1 MSAHLPPSL
10 SRLASV
16 NPVLVDDDLGRAAE
30 AQAELARILASDPE
44 LAPRRARRWAP
55 RRLLLIAMP
64 AMVLASGGAV
74 AATDPFGWWQSRN
87 LNTAQYRIDT
97 TKVVRT
103 PTIAQIRCARAL
115 DGFRCGAHLHG
126 RPYMLIDRISAPPSG
141 TFNRAALRR
150 DVARALATGQIS
162 RKYGQRVL
170 ADLAAVPDRF
180 LNQLN
185 QAQVYSSIGG
195 GTIGA
200 NGVELAPPPGVPAF
214 LACQPNRA
222 LLTCQN
228 LNGDTGVP
236 IGSGVY
242 SALQTGDW
250 RPAPPRRPDP
260 QLNFV
265 QHMTPAEIR
274 LMLDIMRRSHATT
287 TSTSS
292 SSQTTGPPNAGSSPS
307 QP

>member
-1 MSAHLPPSL
+1 MSVHLPPSL

-16 NPVLVDDDLGRAAE
+16 NPVLVDDDLGRSAE

-55 RRLLLIAMP
+55 RRLLLIAVP

-103 PTIAQIRCARAL
+103 PTIAQVRCARAL
-115 DGFRCGAHLHG
+115 NGFRCGAHLHG
-126 RPYMLIDRISAPPSG
+126 RPYMLIDQISAP
-141 TFNRAALRR
+141 LR
-150 DVARALATGQIS
+150 DVYTRASMRHQIARALAIGMLS
-162 RKYGQRVL
+162 RAQARRIL
-170 ADLAAVPDRF
+170 ADLAAVPDSF

-185 QAQVYSSIGG
+185 QAQAYSSIGG
-195 GTIGA
+195 GTIEA

-214 LACQPNRA
+214 LACQPNLA

-274 LMLDIMRRSHATT
+274 LMLDIMRRSHTT
-287 TSTSS
+287 TSSTSS